1 MSEIKWRGNLKKS
14 WRRRSTKKKRNNNR
28 KYGGEEDK
36 QNEVKERDRSIKL
49 ESRMGLRRGVEMAK
63 SLAIL
68 FNRIEEEEGEVPKQ
82 WQLTTIKSVRKKRN
96 QKKLSKIQRGLFM
109 VNVVSNVHEVVK
121 KIQNKK
127 KSQKYEPNA
136 TRR

>member
-1 MSEIKWRGNLKKS
+1 MSVRNKVERQLKEIMKEEIN
-14 WRRRSTKKKRNNNR
+14 KKKRNNNR

-82 WQLTTIKSVRKKRN
+82 
-96 QKKLSKIQRGLFM
+96 
-109 VNVVSNVHEVVK
+109 
-121 KIQNKK
+121 
-127 KSQKYEPNA
+127 
-136 TRR
+136 